1 METLY
6 IECSFIKFYST
17 LDFPIEAL
25 AMQENNYSAH
35 K

>member
-6 IECSFIKFYST
+6 IECSSVKFNST

-25 AMQENNYSAH
+25 AMEESNYSAH